1 MLNVPVCIVVVC
13 RRSELRYGLCAALI
27 QRSPLTCLQPNVFA
41 SLSSRYGQWLSP
53 PWPVK
58 AVQRWIKAVT
68 GVALPLLQGTGLF
81 GERWGLL
88 PRPRAITTVYG
99 AAVPVAK
106 CVREGGPS
114 ADDIALV
121 QTRYI
126 AALEALFEEHREQ
139 VQPGARLVIK

>member
-1 MLNVPVCIVVVC
+1 M
-13 RRSELRYGLCAALI
+13 
-27 QRSPLTCLQPNVFA
+27 
-41 SLSSRYGQWLSP
+41 
-53 PWPVK
+53 
-58 AVQRWIKAVT
+58 T
-68 GVALPLLQGTGLF
+68 GVALLPLLQGTGLF
-81 GERWGLL
+81 GERWGLLL